1 MMKIGEYEIQT
12 IDTGDFGLDGGAMF
26 GVVPKNLWSKV
37 YHPGDEQN
45 RIPMAARCLLLT
57 SAHKKIL
64 VDTGCGS
71 KLSEKLQKIYNLDY
85 SKHTLLDSL
94 SAAGV
99 QADEITDVILTHLH
113 FDHAGGTT
121 HHDNGQAV
129 PSFPNAKYYVQ
140 KDHLDWARNP
150 TEKDRASFFKDNWE
164 PMIGAGMMEIL
175 DGNGEIYK
183 GVSVEQFHGHTKALQ
198 MLKIHDDT
206 TTLIFPAD
214 VFPTSAHIPVPFVMG
229 YDNFPL
235 TAMDEK
241 RALLPRIVEEKWI
254 VCFEHDAFL
263 PAARIIAAE
272 KGYTIG
278 ERIDI

>member
-1 MMKIGEYEIQT
+1 MKIGEYTIRA

-57 SAHKKIL
+57 TADKKIL

-85 SKHTLLDSL
+85 SKHTLLTSL

-99 QADEITDVILTHLH
+99 EADEITDVILTHLH
-113 FDHAGGTT
+113 FDHAGGAT
-121 HHDNGQAV
+121 HLENGQAV

-140 KDHLDWARNP
+140 KDHLAWARNP

-183 GVSVEQFHGHTKALQ
+183 GISVEQFHGHTKALQ

-241 RALLPRIVEEKWI
+241 RALLPKIVEEQWI
-254 VCFEHDAFL
+254 VCFEHDAFI
-263 PAARIIAAE
+263 PAARILATE
-272 KGYTIG
+272 KGYALG
-278 ERIDI
+278 EHVEL

>member
-1 MMKIGEYEIQT
+1 MKIGEYEIQA

-121 HHDNGQAV
+121 HLENGQAV

-272 KGYTIG
+272 KGYAVG

>member
-1 MMKIGEYEIQT
+1 MKIGEYEIQA

-121 HHDNGQAV
+121 HLENGQAV

-175 DGNGEIYK
+175 DGDGEIYK

-272 KGYTIG
+272 KGYAVG

>member
-1 MMKIGEYEIQT
+1 MKIGEYEIQA

-121 HHDNGQAV
+121 HLENGQAV

-183 GVSVEQFHGHTKALQ
+183 GVSVEQFHGHTKGLQ

>member
-1 MMKIGEYEIQT
+1 MKIGEYEIQT